1 MNEPIPREE
10 KIQETIT
17 ACKALYFR
25 QEQTHL
31 LTYREFLWTQFQYTR
46 KRWWAL
52 QALLLAFAI
61 RILPGM
67 EQDYSKV
74 RTTGVIGCLFV
85 VLMIPE
91 LWRNREHD
99 STQVE
104 AACFYSLRQVYAA
117 RITLFCI
124 VDVALLTLFSLSL
137 GRMGL
142 SLTEVISQFL
152 LPVTVT
158 ACICFSLLCG
168 KLNFNETVS
177 LLACLIFGGVW
188 WLILMNEDFYRRITA
203 SVWAVLFA
211 MALGFLALAVRRTL
225 QSTNQYWE
233 VYFA

>member
-10 KIQETIT
+10 KLQETIA
-17 ACKALYFR
+17 ACKELYFR
-25 QEQTHL
+25 QEQSHL
-31 LTYREFLWTQFQYTR
+31 LTYREFLWTQFQHTR

-67 EQDYSKV
+67 EQDFSKV

-85 VLMIPE
+85 MLMIPE
-91 LWRNREHD
+91 LWRNREHA

-117 RITLFCI
+117 RITLFGI

-158 ACICFSLLCG
+158 ACICFWFLCG
-168 KLNFNETVS
+168 KQNWSETAS
-177 LLACLIFGGVW
+177 LAGCLLFGAAW
-188 WLILMNEDFYRRITA
+188 WLLLMNEKIYFMIA
-203 SVWAVLFA
+203 PAVWA
-211 MALGFLALAVRRTL
+211 ALLAIALAFLALAVRKTIG
-225 QSTNQYWE
+225 STNQYWE